1 MEHSD
6 TEPQEAGG
14 PDEHHGDESA
24 LAPPVPDEFSFDYF
38 QHEYWKLAQ
47 LYRELAH
54 WESDL
59 YRREEELQR
68 RNQQHHRRGGGR
80 RSYGRGGPRSNA
92 PPSLPPSQ

>member
-1 MEHSD
+1 MEHCD
-6 TEPQEAGG
+6 PQEAGG
-14 PDEHHGDESA
+14 PDEHQLPPDEETA
-24 LAPPVPDEFSFDYF
+24 LAPPVPEEFSFDYF

-68 RNQQHHRRGGGR
+68 RTQHHHQSRRGGR
-80 RSYGRGGPRSNA
+80 RSYGRGAPRSN
-92 PPSLPPSQ
+92 PSQ